1 MAALKPS
8 SGRGVSWR
16 EKETLDLIEFW
27 GEEKVQEALL
37 LCHRNIDVF
46 ERISEQMVAR
56 GHARTA
62 LECRTKTKAL
72 RQEYKR
78 VAAHNGR
85 SGNAPATCPF
95 YAQLARI
102 FRGDASIRP
111 QRVARSLN
119 LQSVSNADPLG
130 EDLSNHGVPAPW
142 EGSEELF
149 THPMVTLHLQA
160 VPASTPNDSGLAQVS
175 AEKGSVKGEGDFTL
189 ISNVQGSST
198 EQETSIGEAPPMAMT
213 DPEDENATDDPDLT
227 QVEEFPEVTGQGAE
241 DPQGDLNNP
250 PAVEQPQVPTAQL
263 SPATRL
269 EKARTR
275 TRRVSVLTN
284 VAERMLSQAQRE
296 EQNNRKE
303 RGEILEATS
312 HWRAAMESET
322 RWHEDIIREARED
335 RRAFIEAQSQ
345 NMEGLNRAVGALS
358 SLTELFVR
366 EQRAGPVA
374 ETSQNANSKT
384 RDNDHDKAPLRKRAR
399 IIKKRERYDPSL

>member
-1 MAALKPS
+1 MAALKPT

-119 LQSVSNADPLG
+119 LQSVSNADPMG
-130 EDLSNHGVPAPW
+130 EDRSNHGVPAPW

-160 VPASTPNDSGLAQVS
+160 VPASTPNYS
-175 AEKGSVKGEGDFTL
+175 
-189 ISNVQGSST
+189 GSST
-198 EQETSIGEAPPMAMT
+198 EQETSIGEAPPMDMT
-213 DPEDENATDDPDLT
+213 DPEDENAADDPDLT
-227 QVEEFPEVTGQGAE
+227 QIEEFPEVTGQGAE

-384 RDNDHDKAPLRKRAR
+384 RDNDHEKAPLRKRAR